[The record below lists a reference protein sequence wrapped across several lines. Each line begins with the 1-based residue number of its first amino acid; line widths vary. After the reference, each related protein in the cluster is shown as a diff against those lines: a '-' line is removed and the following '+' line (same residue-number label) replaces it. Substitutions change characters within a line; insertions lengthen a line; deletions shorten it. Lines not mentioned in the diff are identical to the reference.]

1 MVRGWYQMSVLSSS
15 TMPWERDP
23 SHLQPSKAYLRVRR
37 VNRAIMETWFREIS
51 TVDVDTLPD
60 QGGIIYT
67 AWHPGGLIDPMLMM
81 AALPG
86 GLTFAAKSTLFKIPI
101 LSRIMKWINVQ
112 PVQRAQDSDA
122 TPDERKKSNSKLID
136 TLAELVANGERIAIF
151 PEGMS
156 HSESHAVEMKMGA
169 ARILLE
175 AHRRAVAAGKPTPN
189 IVPIGLHYSDQHS
202 FRERVSLQINRS
214 FETPPMPGEE
224 GAPQPS
230 KEELEEHSEQ
240 AHDRTWCRKV
250 TSLLQTEINRISHAQ
265 ESWEDRELVWR
276 ARRMIHTVRS
286 GENVSKLPYDEAVLG
301 SRRVRAAW
309 QYLSINDSERTE
321 EIEAK
326 FKDHHRDMERIQLRS
341 WELKDRKKKISK
353 KAFVKNFAFWV
364 WSAAWML
371 GFVTWSAMIA
381 TGVPYLFVRFFV
393 SMKANKQENKAGIGS
408 MKLLY
413 SIGLYPI
420 WWLFCAITLGW
431 FIASAASPLQNI
443 NLPGFILPVLAAIP
457 WPLVSILL
465 LFWWPVSARL
475 HLKLYQ
481 RLSKS
486 WRNLRLWFKLRSGQI
501 EWEALIQAHQSL
513 AIEMASIGNGLIL
526 PGDPDWREPPTGKED
541 WEMVQFRPSEG

>member
-1 MVRGWYQMSVLSSS
+1 MSVPTTSS
-15 TMPWERDP
+15 MAWESDP
-23 SHLQPSKAYLRVRR
+23 PHLQPSKGYLRVRR

-51 TVDVDTLPD
+51 TVDVDTLPED
-60 QGGIIYT
+60 GGIIYT

-86 GLTFAAKSTLFKIPI
+86 GLTFTAKSTLFKIPV
-101 LSRIMKWINVQ
+101 LSRIMKWIDVQ
-112 PVQRAQDSDA
+112 PVEREQDGVAS
-122 TPDERKKSNSKLID
+122 PEERKKANSKLID

-156 HSESHAVEMKMGA
+156 HTESYAVELKTGA

-175 AHRRAVAAGKPTPN
+175 AHRRAVAKGKPTPN

-202 FRERVSLQINRS
+202 FRERVSLQINRPL
-214 FETPPMPGEE
+214 EAPPLPQTDGS
-224 GAPQPS
+224 PQPS
-230 KEELEEHSEQ
+230 EEELVQHGEE
-240 AHDRTWCRKV
+240 AHDRAWCKKV
-250 TSLLQTEINRISHAQ
+250 TSLLQTEINRTSHAQ

-276 ARRMIHTVRS
+276 ARRMIHTIRS
-286 GENVSKLPYDEAVLG
+286 GENVSKISYNEAVLG

-309 QYLSINDSERTE
+309 QYFSVNDPDRTE
-321 EIEAK
+321 EIETK
-326 FKDHHRDMERIQLRS
+326 FKEHHKDMERIQLRS
-341 WELKDRKKKISK
+341 WELQDRRKKISK
-353 KAFVKNFAFWV
+353 KAFLRNLAFWI
-364 WSAAWML
+364 WSASWML

-393 SMKANKQENKAGIGS
+393 SVKASRQENKAGIGS

-413 SIGLYPI
+413 SIGLYPL

-431 FIASAASPLQNI
+431 FIASASSPLQDV
-443 NLPGFILPVLAAIP
+443 NLPGYILPVLAAIP
-457 WPLVSILL
+457 WMLVSIIL

-475 HLKLYQ
+475 HLKSYQ

-486 WRNLRLWFKLRSGQI
+486 WKNLRLWFKLRSGQI
-501 EWEALIQAHQSL
+501 EWESLIQSHQAL
-513 AIEMASIGNGLIL
+513 AMEMASIGDGLIL
-526 PGDPDWREPPTGKED
+526 PGDPDWQEPPAGKDD

>member
-1 MVRGWYQMSVLSSS
+1 MSVPTTSS
-15 TMPWERDP
+15 MAWESDP
-23 SHLQPSKAYLRVRR
+23 PHLQPSKGYLRVRR

-51 TVDVDTLPD
+51 TVDVDTLPED
-60 QGGIIYT
+60 GGIIYT

-86 GLTFAAKSTLFKIPI
+86 GLTFTAKSTLFKIPV
-101 LSRIMKWINVQ
+101 LSRIMKWIDVQ
-112 PVQRAQDSDA
+112 PVEREQDGVAS
-122 TPDERKKSNSKLID
+122 PEERKKANSKLID

-156 HSESHAVEMKMGA
+156 HTESYAVELKTGA

-175 AHRRAVAAGKPTPN
+175 AHRRAVEKGKPTPN

-202 FRERVSLQINRS
+202 FRERVSLQINRPL
-214 FETPPMPGEE
+214 EAPPLPQTDGS
-224 GAPQPS
+224 PQPS
-230 KEELEEHSEQ
+230 EEELVQHGEE
-240 AHDRTWCRKV
+240 AHDRAWCKEV
-250 TSLLQTEINRISHAQ
+250 TSLLQTEINRTSHAQ

-276 ARRMIHTVRS
+276 ARRMIHTIRS
-286 GENVSKLPYDEAVLG
+286 GENVSKISYNEAVLG

-309 QYLSINDSERTE
+309 QYFSVNDPDRTE
-321 EIEAK
+321 EIETK
-326 FKDHHRDMERIQLRS
+326 FKEHHKDMERIQLRS
-341 WELKDRKKKISK
+341 WELQDRRKKISK
-353 KAFVKNFAFWV
+353 KAFFRNLAFWI
-364 WSAAWML
+364 WSASWML

-393 SMKANKQENKAGIGS
+393 SVKASRQENKAGIGS

-413 SIGLYPI
+413 SIGLYPL

-431 FIASAASPLQNI
+431 FIASASSPLQDV
-443 NLPGFILPVLAAIP
+443 NLPGYILPVLAAIP
-457 WPLVSILL
+457 WMLVSIIL

-486 WRNLRLWFKLRSGQI
+486 WKNLRLWFKLRSGQI
-501 EWEALIQAHQSL
+501 EWESLIQSHQAL
-513 AIEMASIGNGLIL
+513 AMEMASIGDGLIL
-526 PGDPDWREPPTGKED
+526 PGDPDWQEPPAGKDD

>member
-1 MVRGWYQMSVLSSS
+1 MSVPTTSS
-15 TMPWERDP
+15 MAWESDP
-23 SHLQPSKAYLRVRR
+23 PHLQPSKGYLRVRR

-51 TVDVDTLPD
+51 TVDVDTLPED
-60 QGGIIYT
+60 GGIIYT

-86 GLTFAAKSTLFKIPI
+86 GLTFTAKSTLFKIPV
-101 LSRIMKWINVQ
+101 LSRIMKWIDVQ
-112 PVQRAQDSDA
+112 PVEREQDGVAS
-122 TPDERKKSNSKLID
+122 PEERKKANSKLID

-156 HSESHAVEMKMGA
+156 HTESSAVELKTGA

-175 AHRRAVAAGKPTPN
+175 AHRRAVEKGKPTPN

-202 FRERVSLQINRS
+202 FRERVSLQINRPL
-214 FETPPMPGEE
+214 EAPPLPQTDGS
-224 GAPQPS
+224 PQPS
-230 KEELEEHSEQ
+230 EGELVQHGEE
-240 AHDRTWCRKV
+240 AHDRAWCKEV
-250 TSLLQTEINRISHAQ
+250 TSLLQTEINRTSHAQ

-276 ARRMIHTVRS
+276 ARRMIHTIRS
-286 GENVSKLPYDEAVLG
+286 GENVSKISYNEAVLG

-309 QYLSINDSERTE
+309 QYFSVNDPDRTE
-321 EIEAK
+321 EIETK
-326 FKDHHRDMERIQLRS
+326 FKEHHKDMERIQLRS
-341 WELKDRKKKISK
+341 WELQDRRKKISK
-353 KAFVKNFAFWV
+353 KAFFRNLAFWI
-364 WSAAWML
+364 WSASWML

-393 SMKANKQENKAGIGS
+393 SVKASRQENKAGIGS

-413 SIGLYPI
+413 SIGLYPL

-431 FIASAASPLQNI
+431 FIASASSPLQDV
-443 NLPGFILPVLAAIP
+443 NLPGYILPVLAAIP
-457 WPLVSILL
+457 WMLVSIIL

-486 WRNLRLWFKLRSGQI
+486 WKNLRLWFKLRSGQI
-501 EWEALIQAHQSL
+501 EWESLIQSHQAL
-513 AIEMASIGNGLIL
+513 AMEMASIGDGLIL
-526 PGDPDWREPPTGKED
+526 PGDPDWQEPPAGKDD

>member
-1 MVRGWYQMSVLSSS
+1 
-15 TMPWERDP
+15 
-23 SHLQPSKAYLRVRR
+23 
-37 VNRAIMETWFREIS
+37 
-51 TVDVDTLPD
+51 
-60 QGGIIYT
+60 
-67 AWHPGGLIDPMLMM
+67 
-81 AALPG
+81 
-86 GLTFAAKSTLFKIPI
+86 
-101 LSRIMKWINVQ
+101 MKWINVQ

-122 TPDERKKSNSKLID
+122 TPDERKKFNSKLID

-156 HSESHAVEMKMGA
+156 HSESHAVEMKTGA

-230 KEELEEHSEQ
+230 KEELEEHREQ
-240 AHDRTWCRKV
+240 AHDRTWCREV

-431 FIASAASPLQNI
+431 FIASSASPLQNI

-501 EWEALIQAHQSL
+501 EWETLIQAHQSL

>member
-1 MVRGWYQMSVLSSS
+1 MSVPTTSS
-15 TMPWERDP
+15 MAWESDP
-23 SHLQPSKAYLRVRR
+23 PHLQPSKGYLRVRR

-51 TVDVDTLPD
+51 TVDVDTLPED
-60 QGGIIYT
+60 GGIIYT

-86 GLTFAAKSTLFKIPI
+86 GLTFTAKSTLFKIPV
-101 LSRIMKWINVQ
+101 LSRIMKWIDVQ
-112 PVQRAQDSDA
+112 PVEREQDGVAS
-122 TPDERKKSNSKLID
+122 PEERKKANSKLID

-156 HSESHAVEMKMGA
+156 HTESYAVELKTGA

-175 AHRRAVAAGKPTPN
+175 AHRRAVAKGKPTPN

-202 FRERVSLQINRS
+202 FRERVSLQINRPL
-214 FETPPMPGEE
+214 EAPPLPQTDGS
-224 GAPQPS
+224 PQPS
-230 KEELEEHSEQ
+230 EGELVQHGEE
-240 AHDRTWCRKV
+240 AHDRAWCKEV
-250 TSLLQTEINRISHAQ
+250 TSLLQTEINRTSHAQ

-276 ARRMIHTVRS
+276 ARRMIHTIRS
-286 GENVSKLPYDEAVLG
+286 GENVSKISYNEAVLG

-309 QYLSINDSERTE
+309 QYFSVNDPDRTE
-321 EIEAK
+321 EIETK
-326 FKDHHRDMERIQLRS
+326 FKEHHKDMERIQLRS
-341 WELKDRKKKISK
+341 WELQDRRKKISK
-353 KAFVKNFAFWV
+353 KAFFRNLAFWI
-364 WSAAWML
+364 WSASWML

-393 SMKANKQENKAGIGS
+393 SVKASRQENKAGIGS

-413 SIGLYPI
+413 SIGLYPL

-431 FIASAASPLQNI
+431 FIASASSPLQDV
-443 NLPGFILPVLAAIP
+443 NLPGYILPVLAAIP
-457 WPLVSILL
+457 WMLVSIIL

-486 WRNLRLWFKLRSGQI
+486 WKNLRLWFKLRSGQI
-501 EWEALIQAHQSL
+501 EWESLIQSHQAL
-513 AIEMASIGNGLIL
+513 AMEMASIGDGLIL
-526 PGDPDWREPPTGKED
+526 PGDPDWQEPPAGKDD

>member
-1 MVRGWYQMSVLSSS
+1 MSVPTTSS
-15 TMPWERDP
+15 MAWESDP
-23 SHLQPSKAYLRVRR
+23 PHLQPSKGYLRVRR

-51 TVDVDTLPD
+51 TVDVDTLPED
-60 QGGIIYT
+60 GGIIYT

-86 GLTFAAKSTLFKIPI
+86 GLTFTAKSTLFKIPV
-101 LSRIMKWINVQ
+101 LSRIMKWIDVQ
-112 PVQRAQDSDA
+112 PVEREQDGLAS
-122 TPDERKKSNSKLID
+122 PEERKKANSKLID

-156 HSESHAVEMKMGA
+156 HTESYAVEMKTGA

-175 AHRRAVAAGKPTPN
+175 AHRRAVEKGKPTPN

-202 FRERVSLQINRS
+202 FRERVSLQINRPL
-214 FETPPMPGEE
+214 EAPPLPQTDGS
-224 GAPQPS
+224 PQPS
-230 KEELEEHSEQ
+230 EGELVQHGEE
-240 AHDRTWCRKV
+240 AHDRAWCKEV
-250 TSLLQTEINRISHAQ
+250 TSLLQTEINRTSHAQ

-276 ARRMIHTVRS
+276 ARRMIHTIRS
-286 GENVSKLPYDEAVLG
+286 GENVSKISYNEAVLG

-309 QYLSINDSERTE
+309 QYFSVNDPDRTE
-321 EIEAK
+321 EIETK
-326 FKDHHRDMERIQLRS
+326 FKEHHKDMERIQLRS
-341 WELKDRKKKISK
+341 WELQDRRKKISK
-353 KAFVKNFAFWV
+353 KAFFRNLAFWI
-364 WSAAWML
+364 WSASWML

-393 SMKANKQENKAGIGS
+393 SVKASRQENKAGIGS

-413 SIGLYPI
+413 SIGLYPL

-431 FIASAASPLQNI
+431 FIASASSPLQDV
-443 NLPGFILPVLAAIP
+443 NLPGYILPVLAAIP
-457 WPLVSILL
+457 WMLVSIIL

-486 WRNLRLWFKLRSGQI
+486 WKNLRLWFKLRSGQI
-501 EWEALIQAHQSL
+501 EWESLIQSHQAL
-513 AIEMASIGNGLIL
+513 AMEMASIGDGLIL
-526 PGDPDWREPPTGKED
+526 PGDPDWQEPPAGKDD

>member
-1 MVRGWYQMSVLSSS
+1 MSVPTTSS
-15 TMPWERDP
+15 MAWESDP
-23 SHLQPSKAYLRVRR
+23 PHLQPSKGYLRVRR
-37 VNRAIMETWFREIS
+37 VNRGIMETWFREIS
-51 TVDVDTLPD
+51 TVDVDTLPED
-60 QGGIIYT
+60 GGIIYT

-86 GLTFAAKSTLFKIPI
+86 GLTFTAKSTLFKIPV
-101 LSRIMKWINVQ
+101 LSRIMKWIDVQ
-112 PVQRAQDSDA
+112 PVEREQDGVAS
-122 TPDERKKSNSKLID
+122 PEERKKANSKLID

-156 HSESHAVEMKMGA
+156 HTESYAVELKTGA

-175 AHRRAVAAGKPTPN
+175 AHRRAVAKGKPTPN

-202 FRERVSLQINRS
+202 FRERVSLQINRPL
-214 FETPPMPGEE
+214 EAPPLPQTDGSLQPSEEELVQHGEE
-224 GAPQPS
+224 
-230 KEELEEHSEQ
+230 
-240 AHDRTWCRKV
+240 AHDRAWCKEV
-250 TSLLQTEINRISHAQ
+250 TSLLQTEINRTSHAQ

-276 ARRMIHTVRS
+276 ARRMIHTIRS
-286 GENVSKLPYDEAVLG
+286 GENLSKISYNEAVLG

-309 QYLSINDSERTE
+309 QYFSVNDPDRTE
-321 EIEAK
+321 EIETK
-326 FKDHHRDMERIQLRS
+326 FKEHHKDMERIQLRS
-341 WELKDRKKKISK
+341 WELQDRRKKISK
-353 KAFVKNFAFWV
+353 KAFFQNLAFWI
-364 WSAAWML
+364 WSASWML

-393 SMKANKQENKAGIGS
+393 SVKASRQENKAGIGS

-413 SIGLYPI
+413 SIGLYPL

-431 FIASAASPLQNI
+431 FIASASSPLQDV
-443 NLPGFILPVLAAIP
+443 NLPGYILPVLAAIP
-457 WPLVSILL
+457 WMLVSIIL

-486 WRNLRLWFKLRSGQI
+486 WKNLRLWFKLRSGQI
-501 EWEALIQAHQSL
+501 EWESLIQSHQAL
-513 AIEMASIGNGLIL
+513 AMEMASIGDGLIL
-526 PGDPDWREPPTGKED
+526 PGDPDWQEPPAGKDD

>member
-1 MVRGWYQMSVLSSS
+1 MSVPTTSS
-15 TMPWERDP
+15 MAWESDP
-23 SHLQPSKAYLRVRR
+23 PHLQPSKGYLRVRR

-51 TVDVDTLPD
+51 TVDVDTLPED
-60 QGGIIYT
+60 GGIIYT

-86 GLTFAAKSTLFKIPI
+86 GLTFTAKSTLFKIPV
-101 LSRIMKWINVQ
+101 LSRIMKWIDVQ
-112 PVQRAQDSDA
+112 PVEREQDGVAS
-122 TPDERKKSNSKLID
+122 PEERKKANSKLID

-156 HSESHAVEMKMGA
+156 HTESYAVELKTGA

-175 AHRRAVAAGKPTPN
+175 AHRRAVEKGKPTPN

-202 FRERVSLQINRS
+202 FRERVSLQINRPL
-214 FETPPMPGEE
+214 EAPPLPQTDGS
-224 GAPQPS
+224 PQPS
-230 KEELEEHSEQ
+230 EEELVQHGEE
-240 AHDRTWCRKV
+240 AHDRAWCKEV
-250 TSLLQTEINRISHAQ
+250 TSLLQTEINRTSHAQ

-276 ARRMIHTVRS
+276 ARRMIHTIRS
-286 GENVSKLPYDEAVLG
+286 GENVSKISYNEAVLG

-309 QYLSINDSERTE
+309 QYFSVNDPDRTE
-321 EIEAK
+321 EIETK
-326 FKDHHRDMERIQLRS
+326 FKEHHKDMERIQLRS
-341 WELKDRKKKISK
+341 WELQDRRKKISK
-353 KAFVKNFAFWV
+353 KAFFRNLAFWI
-364 WSAAWML
+364 WSASWML

-393 SMKANKQENKAGIGS
+393 SVKASRQENKAGIGS

-413 SIGLYPI
+413 SIGLYPL

-431 FIASAASPLQNI
+431 FIASASSPLQDV
-443 NLPGFILPVLAAIP
+443 NLPGYILPVLAAIP
-457 WPLVSILL
+457 WMLVSIIL

-486 WRNLRLWFKLRSGQI
+486 WKNLRLWFKLRSGQI
-501 EWEALIQAHQSL
+501 EWESLIQSHQAL
-513 AIEMASIGNGLIL
+513 AMEMASIGDGLIL
-526 PGDPDWREPPTGKED
+526 PGDPDWQEPSAGKDD

>member
-1 MVRGWYQMSVLSSS
+1 MSVPTTSS
-15 TMPWERDP
+15 MAWESDP
-23 SHLQPSKAYLRVRR
+23 PHLQPSKGYLRVRR

-51 TVDVDTLPD
+51 TVDVDTLPED
-60 QGGIIYT
+60 GGIIYT

-86 GLTFAAKSTLFKIPI
+86 GLTFTAKSTLFKIPV
-101 LSRIMKWINVQ
+101 LSRIMKWIDVQ
-112 PVQRAQDSDA
+112 PVEREQDGVAS
-122 TPDERKKSNSKLID
+122 PEERKKANSKLID

-156 HSESHAVEMKMGA
+156 HTESYAVELKTGA

-175 AHRRAVAAGKPTPN
+175 AHRRAVAKGKPTPN

-202 FRERVSLQINRS
+202 FRERVSLQINRPL
-214 FETPPMPGEE
+214 EAPPLPQTDGS
-224 GAPQPS
+224 PQPS
-230 KEELEEHSEQ
+230 EEELVQHGEE
-240 AHDRTWCRKV
+240 AHDRAWCKKV
-250 TSLLQTEINRISHAQ
+250 TSLLQTEINRTSHAQ

-276 ARRMIHTVRS
+276 ARRMIHTIRS
-286 GENVSKLPYDEAVLG
+286 GENVSKISYNEAVLG

-309 QYLSINDSERTE
+309 QYFSVNDPGRTE
-321 EIEAK
+321 EIETK
-326 FKDHHRDMERIQLRS
+326 FKEHHKDMERIQLRS
-341 WELKDRKKKISK
+341 WELQDRRKKISK
-353 KAFVKNFAFWV
+353 KAFFRNLAFWI
-364 WSAAWML
+364 WSASWML

-381 TGVPYLFVRFFV
+381 TGVPYLFVRLFV
-393 SMKANKQENKAGIGS
+393 SVKASRQENKAGIGS

-413 SIGLYPI
+413 SIGLYPL

-431 FIASAASPLQNI
+431 FIASASSPLQDV
-443 NLPGFILPVLAAIP
+443 NLPGYILPVLAAIP
-457 WPLVSILL
+457 WMLVSIIL

-486 WRNLRLWFKLRSGQI
+486 WKNLRLWFKLRSGQI
-501 EWEALIQAHQSL
+501 QWESLIQSHQAL
-513 AIEMASIGNGLIL
+513 AMEMASIGDGLIL
-526 PGDPDWREPPTGKED
+526 PGDPDWQEPPAGKDD

>member
-1 MVRGWYQMSVLSSS
+1 MSVPTTSS
-15 TMPWERDP
+15 MAWESDP
-23 SHLQPSKAYLRVRR
+23 PHLQPSKGYLRVRR

-51 TVDVDTLPD
+51 TVDVDTLPED
-60 QGGIIYT
+60 GGIIYT

-86 GLTFAAKSTLFKIPI
+86 GLTFTAKSTLFKIPV
-101 LSRIMKWINVQ
+101 LSRIMKWIDVQ
-112 PVQRAQDSDA
+112 PVEREQDGVAS
-122 TPDERKKSNSKLID
+122 PEERKKANSKLID

-156 HSESHAVEMKMGA
+156 HTESSAVELKTGA

-175 AHRRAVAAGKPTPN
+175 AHRRAVEKGKPTPN

-202 FRERVSLQINRS
+202 FRERVSLQINRPL
-214 FETPPMPGEE
+214 EAPPLPQTDGS
-224 GAPQPS
+224 PQPS
-230 KEELEEHSEQ
+230 EEELVQHGEE
-240 AHDRTWCRKV
+240 AHDRAWCKEV
-250 TSLLQTEINRISHAQ
+250 TSLLQTEINRTSHAQ

-276 ARRMIHTVRS
+276 ARRMIHTIRS
-286 GENVSKLPYDEAVLG
+286 GENVSKISYNEAVLG

-309 QYLSINDSERTE
+309 QYFSVNDPDRTE
-321 EIEAK
+321 EIETK
-326 FKDHHRDMERIQLRS
+326 FKEHHKDMERIQLRS
-341 WELKDRKKKISK
+341 WELQDRRKKISK
-353 KAFVKNFAFWV
+353 KAFFRNLAFWI
-364 WSAAWML
+364 WSASWML

-393 SMKANKQENKAGIGS
+393 SVKASRQENKAGIGS

-413 SIGLYPI
+413 SIGLYPL

-431 FIASAASPLQNI
+431 FIASASSPLQDV
-443 NLPGFILPVLAAIP
+443 NLPGYILPVLAAIP
-457 WPLVSILL
+457 WMLVSIIL

-486 WRNLRLWFKLRSGQI
+486 WKSLRLWFKLRSGQI
-501 EWEALIQAHQSL
+501 EWESLIQSHQAL
-513 AIEMASIGNGLIL
+513 AMEMASIGDGLIL
-526 PGDPDWREPPTGKED
+526 PGDPDWQEPPAGKDD

>member
-1 MVRGWYQMSVLSSS
+1 MSVFHSSA
-15 TMPWERDP
+15 MPWEKDP
-23 SHLQPSKAYLRVRR
+23 SHLQPSKGYLRVRR

-51 TVDVDTLPD
+51 TVDVDTLPEE
-60 QGGIIYT
+60 GGIIYT

-112 PVQRAQDSDA
+112 PVQRAEDGVAS
-122 TPDERKKSNSKLID
+122 PDERKKANSRLID
-136 TLAELVANGERIAIF
+136 TLAELVAQGERIAIF

-156 HSESHAVEMKMGA
+156 HTESYAVELKTGA

-175 AHRRAVAAGKPTPN
+175 AHRRAVQAGKPTPK

-202 FRERVSLQINRS
+202 FRERVSLQINRPV
-214 FETPPMPGEE
+214 ETPPMPEKD
-224 GAPQPS
+224 GAPKPTD
-230 KEELEEHSEQ
+230 EELEQYPED
-240 AHDRTWCRKV
+240 AHDRAWCREV

-276 ARRMIHTVRS
+276 ARRMIHTIRS
-286 GENVSKLPYDEAVLG
+286 GENVSKINYNEAVLG

-309 QYLSINDSERTE
+309 QYFSVNDPKRTN
-321 EIEAK
+321 EIETK
-326 FKDHHRDMERIQLRS
+326 FKEHHHEMERIQLRS

-353 KAFVKNFAFWV
+353 KAFGKNLAFWI

-393 SMKANKQENKAGIGS
+393 SMKASKQENKAGIGS

-413 SIGLYPI
+413 SIALYPV
-420 WWLFCAITLGW
+420 WWLLCAITLGW
-431 FIASAASPLQNI
+431 FIASASSPLQDFA
-443 NLPGFILPVLAAIP
+443 LPGFILPVLAAIP
-457 WPLVSILL
+457 WPLVAVIL

-501 EWEALIQAHQSL
+501 EWDALIQAHQSL
-513 AIEMASIGNGLIL
+513 ATEMASIGNGLVL
-526 PGDPDWREPPTGKED
+526 PGDPDWQEPPTGKDD
-541 WEMVQFRPSEG
+541 WEMVRFRPSEG

>member
-1 MVRGWYQMSVLSSS
+1 MSVQTTPS
-15 TMPWERDP
+15 MPWEADP
-23 SHLQPSKAYLRVRR
+23 PHLQPSKGYLRVRR

-51 TVDVDTLPD
+51 TVDVDTLPEE
-60 QGGIIYT
+60 GGIIYT
-67 AWHPGGLIDPMLMM
+67 AWHPGGLVDPMLMM

-86 GLTFAAKSTLFKIPI
+86 GLTFAAKSTLFKIPV
-101 LSRIMKWINVQ
+101 LSRIMKWIDVQ
-112 PVQRAQDSDA
+112 PVEREQDGVAS
-122 TPDERKKSNSKLID
+122 PEERKKTNSKLID

-156 HSESHAVEMKMGA
+156 HTESYAVELKTGA

-175 AHRRAVAAGKPTPN
+175 AHRRAMAAGKPTPN

-202 FRERVSLQINRS
+202 FRERVSMQINRPL
-214 FETPPMPGEE
+214 EAPPLPQTE

-230 KEELEEHSEQ
+230 EEELVQHGEQ
-240 AHDRTWCRKV
+240 AHDRAWCKEV
-250 TSLLQTEINRISHAQ
+250 TSVLQTEINRTSHAQ

-286 GENVSKLPYDEAVLG
+286 GEKVSKISYNEAVLG

-309 QYLSINDSERTE
+309 QYFSVNDPERTE
-321 EIEAK
+321 EIEMK
-326 FKDHHRDMERIQLRS
+326 FKEHHKEMERIQLRS
-341 WELKDRKKKISK
+341 WELHDRRKKISK
-353 KAFVKNFAFWV
+353 KAFVKNLAFWL
-364 WSAAWML
+364 WSASWML

-393 SMKANKQENKAGIGS
+393 AMKVSKQENKSGIGS

-420 WWLFCAITLGW
+420 WWLFCAIALGW
-431 FIASAASPLQNI
+431 FIASASSPLQEV
-443 NLPGFILPVLAAIP
+443 NLPGLILPVLAAIP
-457 WPLVSILL
+457 WMLVSVIL

-486 WRNLRLWFKLRSGQI
+486 WKNLRLWFKLRSGQI
-501 EWEALIQAHQSL
+501 EWESLIHAHQAL
-513 AIEMASIGNGLIL
+513 AMEMASIGNGLIL
-526 PGDPDWREPPTGKED
+526 PGDPDWQEPPAGKDD

>member
-1 MVRGWYQMSVLSSS
+1 MSVLKSAG
-15 TMPWERDP
+15 MPWETDP
-23 SHLQPSKAYLRVRR
+23 PHLQPSKSYLRVRR

-51 TVDVDTLPD
+51 TVDVDTLPEE
-60 QGGIIYT
+60 GGIIYT

-86 GLTFAAKSTLFKIPI
+86 GLTFAAKSTLFKIPV
-101 LSRIMKWINVQ
+101 LSRIMKWIDVQ
-112 PVQRAQDSDA
+112 SVEREQDGVSS
-122 TPDERKKSNSKLID
+122 PEERKKANSKLID

-156 HSESHAVEMKMGA
+156 HTESYAVELKTGA

-175 AHRRAVAAGKPTPN
+175 AHRRAAAAGKPTPN

-202 FRERVSLQINRS
+202 FRERVSLQINRPI
-214 FETPPMPGEE
+214 ETPPLPQKE

-230 KEELEEHSEQ
+230 EEELVQHGEQ
-240 AHDRTWCRKV
+240 AHDREWCREV
-250 TSLLQTEINRISHAQ
+250 TSLLQTEINRTSHAQ

-276 ARRMIHTVRS
+276 ARRMIHTIRS
-286 GENVSKLPYDEAVLG
+286 GENVSKISYDEAVLG

-309 QYLSINDSERTE
+309 QYFLVNDPERTE
-321 EIEAK
+321 EIETK
-326 FKDHHRDMERIQLRS
+326 FKEHHKEMERIQLRS
-341 WELKDRKKKISK
+341 WQLQDRRKKISK
-353 KAFVKNFAFWV
+353 KAFVKNLALWI
-364 WSAAWML
+364 WSASWML

-393 SMKANKQENKAGIGS
+393 SMKASKQENKAGVGS

-420 WWLFCAITLGW
+420 WWLFCAIALGW
-431 FIASAASPLQNI
+431 FIASASSPLQNV

-457 WPLVSILL
+457 WLLVSVIL

-486 WRNLRLWFKLRSGQI
+486 WKNLRLWFKLRSGQI
-501 EWEALIQAHQSL
+501 EWDSLIHAHQAL
-513 AIEMASIGNGLIL
+513 AMEMASIGNGLIL
-526 PGDPDWREPPTGKED
+526 PGDPDWQEPPAGKDD

>member
-1 MVRGWYQMSVLSSS
+1 MSVRPSS
-15 TMPWERDP
+15 TMAWETDP
-23 SHLQPSKAYLRVRR
+23 SHLQPSKGYLRVRR

-51 TVDVDTLPD
+51 TVDVDTLPEE
-60 QGGIIYT
+60 GGIIYT

-86 GLTFAAKSTLFKIPI
+86 GLTFAAKSTLFKIPV

-112 PVQRAQDSDA
+112 PVQRAEDNVASPEQ
-122 TPDERKKSNSKLID
+122 RKQANSKLID

-156 HSESHAVEMKMGA
+156 HTESYAVELKSGA
-169 ARILLE
+169 SRILLE
-175 AHRRAVAAGKPTPN
+175 AHRRAIDAGKPAPS

-202 FRERVSLQINRS
+202 FRERVSLQINRPV
-214 FETPPMPGEE
+214 ETPPMPLED
-224 GAPQPS
+224 GAPQPTE
-230 KEELEEHSEQ
+230 EELIEHGDL
-240 AHDRTWCRKV
+240 AHDRVWCKEV
-250 TSLLQTEINRISHAQ
+250 TAMLQTEINRISHAQ

-276 ARRMIHTVRS
+276 ARRMIHTIRS
-286 GENVSKLPYDEAVLG
+286 GDSVSKIGYNEAVLG

-309 QYLSINDSERTE
+309 QYFSVNNPERTQ
-321 EIEAK
+321 EIEDK
-326 FKDHHRDMERIQLRS
+326 FKSHHSEMERIQLRS

-353 KAFVKNFAFWV
+353 KAFIKNFAFWI
-364 WSAAWML
+364 WSASWML

-393 SMKANKQENKAGIGS
+393 SMKTSKEENKAGIGS

-431 FIASAASPLQNI
+431 FIASATSPLQSI
-443 NLPGFILPVLAAIP
+443 SLPGFILPLLAAIP
-457 WPLVSILL
+457 WPLVAVIL

-475 HLKLYQ
+475 HLKLYK

-501 EWEALIQAHQSL
+501 EWDSLIHAHQSL
-513 AIEMASIGNGLIL
+513 AKEMASIGDGLIL
-526 PGDPDWREPPTGKED
+526 PGDPDWTEPPTGKDD
-541 WEMVQFRPSEG
+541 WEMVHFRAS

>member
-1 MVRGWYQMSVLSSS
+1 MPVLTSRF
-15 TMPWERDP
+15 MPWESDP
-23 SHLQPSKAYLRVRR
+23 PHLQPSKGYLRVRR

-51 TVDVDTLPD
+51 TVDVDTLPEE
-60 QGGIIYT
+60 GGIIYT

-86 GLTFAAKSTLFKIPI
+86 GLTFAAKSTLFKIPV
-101 LSRIMKWINVQ
+101 LSRIMKWIDVQ
-112 PVQRAQDSDA
+112 PVEREQDGVAS
-122 TPDERKKSNSKLID
+122 PEERKKANSKLID

-156 HSESHAVEMKMGA
+156 HTESYAVELKTGA

-202 FRERVSLQINRS
+202 FRERVSMQINRPL
-214 FETPPMPGEE
+214 EAPPLPQTE

-230 KEELEEHSEQ
+230 EEELVQHGEQ
-240 AHDRTWCRKV
+240 AHDRAWCKEV
-250 TSLLQTEINRISHAQ
+250 TSVLQTEINRTSHAQ

-286 GENVSKLPYDEAVLG
+286 GEKVSKISYNEAVLG

-309 QYLSINDSERTE
+309 QYFSVNDPERTE
-321 EIEAK
+321 EIETK
-326 FKDHHRDMERIQLRS
+326 FKEHHKEMERIQLRS
-341 WELKDRKKKISK
+341 WELQDRRKKISK
-353 KAFVKNFAFWV
+353 KAFVKNLAFWL
-364 WSAAWML
+364 WSASWML

-393 SMKANKQENKAGIGS
+393 AMKVSKQENKAGIGS

-431 FIASAASPLQNI
+431 FIASASSPLQEV
-443 NLPGFILPVLAAIP
+443 NLPGLILPVLAAIP
-457 WPLVSILL
+457 WMLVSVIL

-486 WRNLRLWFKLRSGQI
+486 WKNLRLWFKLRSGQI
-501 EWEALIQAHQSL
+501 EWESLIHAHQAL
-513 AIEMASIGNGLIL
+513 AMEMASIGNGLIL
-526 PGDPDWREPPTGKED
+526 PGDSDWQEPPAGKDD

>member
-1 MVRGWYQMSVLSSS
+1 MPVLTSRF
-15 TMPWERDP
+15 MPWESDP
-23 SHLQPSKAYLRVRR
+23 PHLQPSKGYLRVRR

-51 TVDVDTLPD
+51 TVDVDTLPEE
-60 QGGIIYT
+60 GGIIYT

-86 GLTFAAKSTLFKIPI
+86 GLTFAAKSTLFKIPV
-101 LSRIMKWINVQ
+101 LSRIMKWIDVQ
-112 PVQRAQDSDA
+112 PVEREQDGVAS
-122 TPDERKKSNSKLID
+122 PEERKKANSKLID

-156 HSESHAVEMKMGA
+156 HTESYAVELKTGA

-202 FRERVSLQINRS
+202 FRERVSMQINRPL
-214 FETPPMPGEE
+214 EAPPLPQTE

-230 KEELEEHSEQ
+230 EEELVQHGEQ
-240 AHDRTWCRKV
+240 AHDRAWCKEV
-250 TSLLQTEINRISHAQ
+250 TSVLQTEINRTSHAQ

-286 GENVSKLPYDEAVLG
+286 GEKVSKISYNEAVLG

-309 QYLSINDSERTE
+309 QYFSVNDPERTE
-321 EIEAK
+321 EIETK
-326 FKDHHRDMERIQLRS
+326 FKEHHKEMERIQLRS
-341 WELKDRKKKISK
+341 WELQDRRKKISK
-353 KAFVKNFAFWV
+353 KAFVKNLAFWL
-364 WSAAWML
+364 WSASWML

-393 SMKANKQENKAGIGS
+393 AMKVSKQENKAGIGS

-431 FIASAASPLQNI
+431 FIASASSPLQEV
-443 NLPGFILPVLAAIP
+443 NLPGLILPVLAAIP
-457 WPLVSILL
+457 WMLVSVIL

-486 WRNLRLWFKLRSGQI
+486 WKNLRLWFKLRSGQI
-501 EWEALIQAHQSL
+501 EWESLIHAHQAL
-513 AIEMASIGNGLIL
+513 AMEMASIGNGLIL
-526 PGDPDWREPPTGKED
+526 PGDPDWQEPPAGKDD

>member
-1 MVRGWYQMSVLSSS
+1 MSVLTSRF
-15 TMPWERDP
+15 MPWETDP
-23 SHLQPSKAYLRVRR
+23 PHLQPSKGYLRVRR

-51 TVDVDTLPD
+51 TVDVDTLPEE
-60 QGGIIYT
+60 GGIIYT

-86 GLTFAAKSTLFKIPI
+86 GLTFAAKSTLFKIPV
-101 LSRIMKWINVQ
+101 LSRIMKWIDVQ
-112 PVQRAQDSDA
+112 PVEREQDGVAS
-122 TPDERKKSNSKLID
+122 PEERKKTNSKLID

-156 HSESHAVEMKMGA
+156 HTKSYAVELKTGA

-202 FRERVSLQINRS
+202 FRERVSMQINRPL
-214 FETPPMPGEE
+214 EAPPLPQTE

-230 KEELEEHSEQ
+230 EEELVQHGEQ
-240 AHDRTWCRKV
+240 AHDRAWCKEV
-250 TSLLQTEINRISHAQ
+250 TSLLQTEINRTSHAQ

-286 GENVSKLPYDEAVLG
+286 GEKVSKISYNEAVLG

-309 QYLSINDSERTE
+309 QYYSVNDPERTE
-321 EIEAK
+321 EIETK
-326 FKDHHRDMERIQLRS
+326 FKEHHKEMERIQLRS
-341 WELKDRKKKISK
+341 WELQDRRKKISK
-353 KAFVKNFAFWV
+353 KAFVKNLAFWL
-364 WSAAWML
+364 WSASWML

-393 SMKANKQENKAGIGS
+393 AMKVSKQENKAGIGS

-431 FIASAASPLQNI
+431 FIASASSPLQEV
-443 NLPGFILPVLAAIP
+443 NLPGLILPVLAAIP
-457 WPLVSILL
+457 WMLVSVIL

-486 WRNLRLWFKLRSGQI
+486 WKNLRLWFKLRSGQI
-501 EWEALIQAHQSL
+501 EWESLIHAHQAL
-513 AIEMASIGNGLIL
+513 AMEMASIGNGLIL
-526 PGDPDWREPPTGKED
+526 PGDPDWQEPPAGKDD

>member
-1 MVRGWYQMSVLSSS
+1 MSVP
-15 TMPWERDP
+15 TTAPMAWESDP
-23 SHLQPSKAYLRVRR
+23 PHLQPSKGYLRVRR

-51 TVDVDTLPD
+51 TVDVDTLPED
-60 QGGIIYT
+60 GGIIYT

-86 GLTFAAKSTLFKIPI
+86 GLTFAAKSTLFKIPV
-101 LSRIMKWINVQ
+101 LSRIMKWIDVQ
-112 PVQRAQDSDA
+112 PVEREQDGVA
-122 TPDERKKSNSKLID
+122 NPEERKKANSKLID

-156 HSESHAVEMKMGA
+156 HTESYAVELKTGA

-175 AHRRAVAAGKPTPN
+175 AHRRAVAEGKPTPN

-202 FRERVSLQINRS
+202 FRERVSLQINRPL
-214 FETPPMPGEE
+214 EAPPLPQTDGS
-224 GAPQPS
+224 PQPS
-230 KEELEEHSEQ
+230 EEELVQHGEQ
-240 AHDRTWCRKV
+240 AYDRAWCKEV
-250 TSLLQTEINRISHAQ
+250 TSLLQTEINRTSHAQ

-276 ARRMIHTVRS
+276 ARRMIHTIRS
-286 GENVSKLPYDEAVLG
+286 GENVSKISYNEAVLG

-309 QYLSINDSERTE
+309 QYFSVNDPDRTE
-321 EIEAK
+321 EIETK
-326 FKDHHRDMERIQLRS
+326 FKEHHKDMERIQLRS
-341 WELKDRKKKISK
+341 WELQDRRKKISK
-353 KAFVKNFAFWV
+353 KAFVRNLALWI
-364 WSAAWML
+364 WSASWML

-381 TGVPYLFVRFFV
+381 TGVPYLFVRLFV
-393 SMKANKQENKAGIGS
+393 SMKASRQENKAGIGS

-431 FIASAASPLQNI
+431 FIASASSPLQDV

-457 WPLVSILL
+457 WMLVSIIL

-486 WRNLRLWFKLRSGQI
+486 WKNLRLWFKLRSGQI
-501 EWEALIQAHQSL
+501 EWESLIQAHRAL
-513 AIEMASIGNGLIL
+513 AMEMASIGNGLIL
-526 PGDPDWREPPTGKED
+526 PGDPDWQEPPAGKDD

>member
-1 MVRGWYQMSVLSSS
+1 MSVPTTSS
-15 TMPWERDP
+15 MAWESDP
-23 SHLQPSKAYLRVRR
+23 PHLQPSKGYLRVRR

-51 TVDVDTLPD
+51 TVDVDTLPED
-60 QGGIIYT
+60 GGIIYT

-86 GLTFAAKSTLFKIPI
+86 GLTFTAKSTLFKIPV
-101 LSRIMKWINVQ
+101 LSRIMKWIDVQ
-112 PVQRAQDSDA
+112 PVEREQDGVAS
-122 TPDERKKSNSKLID
+122 PEERKKANSKLID

-156 HSESHAVEMKMGA
+156 HTESYAVELKTGA

-175 AHRRAVAAGKPTPN
+175 AHRRAVAKGKPTPN

-202 FRERVSLQINRS
+202 FRERVSLQINRPL
-214 FETPPMPGEE
+214 EAPPLPQTDGS
-224 GAPQPS
+224 PQPS
-230 KEELEEHSEQ
+230 EEELVQHGEE
-240 AHDRTWCRKV
+240 AHDRAWCKKV
-250 TSLLQTEINRISHAQ
+250 TSLLQTEINRTSHAQ

-276 ARRMIHTVRS
+276 ARRMIHTIRS
-286 GENVSKLPYDEAVLG
+286 GENVSKISYNEAVLG

-309 QYLSINDSERTE
+309 QYFSVNDPDRTE
-321 EIEAK
+321 EIETK
-326 FKDHHRDMERIQLRS
+326 FKEHHKDMERIQLRS
-341 WELKDRKKKISK
+341 WELQDRRKKISK
-353 KAFVKNFAFWV
+353 KAFFRNLAFWI
-364 WSAAWML
+364 WSASWML

-393 SMKANKQENKAGIGS
+393 SVKASRQENKAGIGS

-413 SIGLYPI
+413 SIGLYPL

-431 FIASAASPLQNI
+431 FIASASSPLQDV
-443 NLPGFILPVLAAIP
+443 NLPGYILPVLAAIP
-457 WPLVSILL
+457 WMLVSIIL

-486 WRNLRLWFKLRSGQI
+486 WKNLRLWFKLRSGQI
-501 EWEALIQAHQSL
+501 EWESLIQSHQAL
-513 AIEMASIGNGLIL
+513 AMEMASIGDGLIL
-526 PGDPDWREPPTGKED
+526 PGDPDWQEPPAGKDD

>member
-1 MVRGWYQMSVLSSS
+1 MSVLTTRS
-15 TMPWERDP
+15 MPWESDP
-23 SHLQPSKAYLRVRR
+23 PHLQPSKGYLRVRR

-51 TVDVDTLPD
+51 TVDVDTLPEE
-60 QGGIIYT
+60 GGIIYT

-86 GLTFAAKSTLFKIPI
+86 GLTFAAKSTLFKIPV
-101 LSRIMKWINVQ
+101 LSRIMKWIDVQ
-112 PVQRAQDSDA
+112 PVEREQDGVAS
-122 TPDERKKSNSKLID
+122 PEERKKANSKLID

-156 HSESHAVEMKMGA
+156 HTESYAVELKTGA

-202 FRERVSLQINRS
+202 FRERVSMQINRPL
-214 FETPPMPGEE
+214 EAPPLPQTE

-230 KEELEEHSEQ
+230 EEELVQYGEQ
-240 AHDRTWCRKV
+240 AHDRAWCKEV
-250 TSLLQTEINRISHAQ
+250 TSLLQTEINRTSHAQ

-286 GENVSKLPYDEAVLG
+286 GEKVSKISYNEAVLG

-309 QYLSINDSERTE
+309 QYFSVNDPERTE
-321 EIEAK
+321 EIETK
-326 FKDHHRDMERIQLRS
+326 FKEHHKEMERIQLRS
-341 WELKDRKKKISK
+341 WELQDRRKKISK
-353 KAFVKNFAFWV
+353 KAFVKNLAFWL
-364 WSAAWML
+364 WSASWML

-393 SMKANKQENKAGIGS
+393 SMKASKQENKAGIGS

-431 FIASAASPLQNI
+431 FIASASSPLQEV
-443 NLPGFILPVLAAIP
+443 NLPGLILPVLAAIP
-457 WPLVSILL
+457 WMLVSVIL

-486 WRNLRLWFKLRSGQI
+486 WKNLRMWFKLRSGQI
-501 EWEALIQAHQSL
+501 EWESLIHAHQAL
-513 AIEMASIGNGLIL
+513 AMEMASIGNGLIL
-526 PGDPDWREPPTGKED
+526 PGDPDWQEPPAGKDD

>member
-1 MVRGWYQMSVLSSS
+1 MSVPTTSS
-15 TMPWERDP
+15 MAWESDP
-23 SHLQPSKAYLRVRR
+23 PHLQPSKGYLRVRR

-51 TVDVDTLPD
+51 TVDVDTLPED
-60 QGGIIYT
+60 GGIIYT

-86 GLTFAAKSTLFKIPI
+86 GLTFAAKSTLFKIPV
-101 LSRIMKWINVQ
+101 LSRIMKWIDVQ
-112 PVQRAQDSDA
+112 PVEREQDGVAS
-122 TPDERKKSNSKLID
+122 PEERKKANSKLID

-156 HSESHAVEMKMGA
+156 HTESYAVELKTGA

-175 AHRRAVAAGKPTPN
+175 AHRRAVAKGKPTPN

-202 FRERVSLQINRS
+202 FRERVSLQINRPL
-214 FETPPMPGEE
+214 EAPPLPQTDGS
-224 GAPQPS
+224 PQPS
-230 KEELEEHSEQ
+230 EEELVQHGEQ
-240 AHDRTWCRKV
+240 AYDRAWCKEV
-250 TSLLQTEINRISHAQ
+250 TSLLQTEINRTSHAQ

-276 ARRMIHTVRS
+276 ARRMIHTIRS
-286 GENVSKLPYDEAVLG
+286 GENVSKISYNEAVLG

-309 QYLSINDSERTE
+309 QYFSVNDPDRTE
-321 EIEAK
+321 EIETK
-326 FKDHHRDMERIQLRS
+326 FKEHHKDMERIQLRS
-341 WELKDRKKKISK
+341 WELQDRRKKISK
-353 KAFVKNFAFWV
+353 KAFVRNLALWI
-364 WSAAWML
+364 WSASWML

-381 TGVPYLFVRFFV
+381 TGVPYLFVRLFV
-393 SMKANKQENKAGIGS
+393 SMKASRQENKAGIGS

-431 FIASAASPLQNI
+431 FIASASSPLQDV

-457 WPLVSILL
+457 WMLVSIIL

-486 WRNLRLWFKLRSGQI
+486 WKNLRLWFKLRSGQI
-501 EWEALIQAHQSL
+501 EWESLIQAHQAL
-513 AIEMASIGNGLIL
+513 AMEMASIGNGLIL
-526 PGDPDWREPPTGKED
+526 PGDPDWQEPPAGKDD

>member
-1 MVRGWYQMSVLSSS
+1 MSVFHSS
-15 TMPWERDP
+15 TMPWEKDP
-23 SHLQPSKAYLRVRR
+23 AHLQPSKGYLRVRR

-51 TVDVDTLPD
+51 TVDVDTLPEE
-60 QGGIIYT
+60 GGIIYT

-112 PVQRAQDSDA
+112 PVQRAEDSVA
-122 TPDERKKSNSKLID
+122 SPDERKKANSRLID
-136 TLAELVANGERIAIF
+136 TLAELVAQGERIAIF

-156 HSESHAVEMKMGA
+156 HTESYAVELKTGA

-175 AHRRAVAAGKPTPN
+175 AHRRAMQAGKPAPK

-202 FRERVSLQINRS
+202 FRERVSLQINRPV
-214 FETPPMPGEE
+214 ETPPMPEKD
-224 GAPQPS
+224 GAPLPTE
-230 KEELEEHSEQ
+230 EELEQYPED
-240 AHDRTWCRKV
+240 AHDRAWCREV

-276 ARRMIHTVRS
+276 ARRMIHTIRS
-286 GENVSKLPYDEAVLG
+286 GENVSKINYNEAVLG

-309 QYLSINDSERTE
+309 QYFSVNDPKRTN
-321 EIEAK
+321 EIETK
-326 FKDHHRDMERIQLRS
+326 FKEHHHEMERIQLRS
-341 WELKDRKKKISK
+341 WELKDRRKKISK
-353 KAFVKNFAFWV
+353 KAFVKNLAFWI

-393 SMKANKQENKAGIGS
+393 SMKASKQENKAGIGS

-413 SIGLYPI
+413 SIALYPV

-431 FIASAASPLQNI
+431 FIASASSPLQDFA
-443 NLPGFILPVLAAIP
+443 LPGFILPVLAAIP
-457 WPLVSILL
+457 WPLVAVIL

-501 EWEALIQAHQSL
+501 EWDALIQAHQSL
-513 AIEMASIGNGLIL
+513 ATEMASIGNGLVL
-526 PGDPDWREPPTGKED
+526 PGDPDWQEPPTGKDD
-541 WEMVQFRPSEG
+541 WEMVRFRPSEG

>member
-1 MVRGWYQMSVLSSS
+1 MSVPTTLA
-15 TMPWERDP
+15 MPWEADP
-23 SHLQPSKAYLRVRR
+23 PHLQPSKGYLRVRR

-51 TVDVDTLPD
+51 TVDVDTLPEE
-60 QGGIIYT
+60 GGIIYT

-86 GLTFAAKSTLFKIPI
+86 GLTFAAKSTLFKIPV
-101 LSRIMKWINVQ
+101 LSRIMKWIDVQ
-112 PVQRAQDSDA
+112 PVEREQDGAAS
-122 TPDERKKSNSKLID
+122 PEERKKANSKLID

-151 PEGMS
+151 PEGLS
-156 HSESHAVEMKMGA
+156 HTESYAVELKTGA

-175 AHRRAVAAGKPTPN
+175 AHRRAVEAGKPTPN

-202 FRERVSLQINRS
+202 FRERVSLQINRPL
-214 FETPPMPGEE
+214 EAPPLPQAK
-224 GAPQPS
+224 GAPRPS
-230 KEELEEHSEQ
+230 EDELAQHGEQ
-240 AHDRTWCRKV
+240 AHDRAWCSEV
-250 TSLLQTEINRISHAQ
+250 TSLLQTEINRTSHAQ

-276 ARRMIHTVRS
+276 ARRMIHTIRS
-286 GENVSKLPYDEAVLG
+286 GENVSKISYDEAVLG

-309 QYLSINDSERTE
+309 QYYSVNDPERTV
-321 EIEAK
+321 EIETK
-326 FKDHHRDMERIQLRS
+326 FKEHHKEMERIQLRS
-341 WELKDRKKKISK
+341 WELQDRRKKISK
-353 KAFVKNFAFWV
+353 KAFVKNLALWL
-364 WSAAWML
+364 WSASWML

-393 SMKANKQENKAGIGS
+393 SMKANKQENKAGVGS

-431 FIASAASPLQNI
+431 FIASASSPLQEV

-457 WPLVSILL
+457 WMLVSVIL

-486 WRNLRLWFKLRSGQI
+486 WKNLRLWFKLRSGQI
-501 EWEALIQAHQSL
+501 EWESLIQAHQAL
-513 AIEMASIGNGLIL
+513 AMEMASIGNGLIL
-526 PGDPDWREPPTGKED
+526 PGDPDWQEPPAGKDD